1 MLLFSFNEK
10 ILKSG
15 KPRGTAETN
24 ARMKAPELG
33 FHISFRLTR
42 GGNFSEL
49 GGTRVRYP
57 SGRRELFGTRVRYPS
72 GRRELFGTSYRELF
86 N

>member
-33 FHISFRLTR
+33 FHISFSVNT
-42 GGNFSEL
+42 
-49 GGTRVRYP
+49 
-57 SGRRELFGTRVRYPS
+57 RRELFGTRRNS
-72 GRRELFGTSYRELF
+72 SSLLLRAAGTFRNSSSLPLRAAGTF
-86 N
+86 RD

>member
-33 FHISFRLTR
+33 FHISFSVNT
-42 GGNFSEL
+42 
-49 GGTRVRYP
+49 
-57 SGRRELFGTRVRYPS
+57 RRELFGTRRTGGTRRNCSSRPVRTA
-72 GRRELFGTSYRELF
+72 GTFR